1 MSYEAYGPQ
10 YYHLRHFAR
19 DGAIS
24 MKAWSFLEAQFEA
37 VHYVQ
42 THYKDKDLDHYYIID
57 ANREYE
63 EGDHIGYNRLSVG
76 RDLALNTWVIM
87 TRHPDLLTVEFDIGW
102 WNKMTVEERRA
113 FLVGWLGEDPRK

>member
-1 MSYEAYGPQ
+1 MSDEMSGSQ

-24 MKAWSFLEAQFEA
+24 IKAWSFLEAQFEA

-42 THYKDKDLDHYYIID
+42 ELKHDKDLDHYYLID
-57 ANREYE
+57 GDREYE
-63 EGDHIGYNRLSVG
+63 EGEALGHNRLSAN
-76 RDLALNTWVIM
+76 RDMALNTWTIM

-113 FLVGWLGEDPRK
+113 FLIGWLGEDPRK